1 MNFPFYI
8 AKRYLFAKKSH
19 NVINVISGISV
30 AGIALASF
38 ALICTLS
45 VFNGFNDLVA
55 TLFTKFDPELKIVS
69 TQGKLFNTDNSKIQD
84 LSTLPFVEEYSFSLE
99 EQALIQYRN
108 SQQIITIK
116 GVEESFYATSGIED
130 ILRGNG
136 IFMLADEV
144 CNYGIPGIGIISKL
158 GSGIQPAEPFKL
170 YVPKQGERVNMI
182 NAAANFNSCNVY
194 SPGVAFQ
201 MNQAKYDENYL
212 LVSLDVAE
220 NLTGYNNQA
229 TAIELKLSDNISV
242 KKAKKRIAALLG
254 TDFKV
259 LDRYEQQEDIFKV
272 VKLEKFISYLFLTF
286 ILLISCFNII
296 SSLIMLMIEKQS
308 DTEILRSLGA
318 NKSTTTQIFIYDGI
332 LISMIGAVSG
342 VVLGTIAALL
352 QQQFGFIPLGTNGGF
367 IVDAYPVN
375 LKIEDI
381 VLVLATVLVVSYIS
395 IKPIGK
401 LAKRVIGQ

>member
-84 LSTLPFVEEYSFSLE
+84 LSDLPFVEEYSFSLE

-144 CNYGIPGIGIISKL
+144 CNYGIPGIGIISRL

-201 MNQAKYDENYL
+201 VNQAKYDENYL

-286 ILLISCFNII
+286 ILLIACFNII
-296 SSLIMLMIEKQS
+296 SSLIMLMIEKQA

-318 NKSTTTQIFIYDGI
+318 DKSTTTQIFVYDGI

-342 VVLGTIAALL
+342 VVLGTIAALM
-352 QQQFGFIPLGTNGGF
+352 QQHFGFIPLGTNGGF

>member
-69 TQGKLFNTDNSKIQD
+69 TQGKLFNTDNSKIQN
-84 LSTLPFVEEYSFSLE
+84 LSDLPFVEEYSFSLE

-144 CNYGIPGIGIISKL
+144 CNYGIPGLGIISKL

-182 NAAANFNSCNVY
+182 NAAANFNSCNIY

-201 MNQAKYDENYL
+201 VNQAKYDENYL

-254 TDFKV
+254 TEFKV

-286 ILLISCFNII
+286 ILLIACFNII
-296 SSLIMLMIEKQS
+296 SSLIMLMIEKQA

-318 NKSTTTQIFIYDGI
+318 DKSTTTQIFVYDGI

-342 VVLGTIAALL
+342 VVLGTIAALM
-352 QQQFGFIPLGTNGGF
+352 QQHFGFIPLGTNGGF
-367 IVDAYPVN
+367 IVDAYPV
-375 LKIEDI
+375 KMKTEDI
-381 VLVLATVLVVSYIS
+381 ELVLTTGLLVS
-395 IKPIGK
+395 
-401 LAKRVIGQ
+401 

>member
-144 CNYGIPGIGIISKL
+144 CNYGIPGVGIISKL

-318 NKSTTTQIFIYDGI
+318 DKSTTTQIFIYDGI

>member
-84 LSTLPFVEEYSFSLE
+84 LSNLPFVEEYSFSLE

-144 CNYGIPGIGIISKL
+144 CNYGIPGLGIISKL

-201 MNQAKYDENYL
+201 VNQAKYDENYL

-254 TDFKV
+254 TEFKV

-286 ILLISCFNII
+286 ILLIACFNII
-296 SSLIMLMIEKQS
+296 SSLIMLMIEKQA

-318 NKSTTTQIFIYDGI
+318 DKSTTTQIFVYDGI

-342 VVLGTIAALL
+342 VVLGTIAALM
-352 QQQFGFIPLGTNGGF
+352 QQHFGFIPLGTNGGF

>member
-84 LSTLPFVEEYSFSLE
+84 LSNLPFVEEYSFSLE

-144 CNYGIPGIGIISKL
+144 CNYGIPGLGIISKL

-182 NAAANFNSCNVY
+182 NAAANFNSCNIY

-201 MNQAKYDENYL
+201 VNQTKYDENYL

-254 TDFKV
+254 TEFKV

-286 ILLISCFNII
+286 ILLIACFNII
-296 SSLIMLMIEKQS
+296 SSLIMLMIEKQA

-318 NKSTTTQIFIYDGI
+318 DKSTTTQIFVYDGI

-342 VVLGTIAALL
+342 VVLGTIAALM
-352 QQQFGFIPLGTNGGF
+352 QQHFGFIPLGTNGGF

>member
-84 LSTLPFVEEYSFSLE
+84 LSDLPFVEEYSFSLE

-144 CNYGIPGIGIISKL
+144 CNYGIPGLGIISKL

-182 NAAANFNSCNVY
+182 NAAANFNSCNIY

-201 MNQAKYDENYL
+201 VNQTKYDENYL

-286 ILLISCFNII
+286 ILLIACFNII
-296 SSLIMLMIEKQS
+296 SSLIMLMIEKQA

-318 NKSTTTQIFIYDGI
+318 DKSTTTQIFVYDGI

-342 VVLGTIAALL
+342 VVLGTIAALM
-352 QQQFGFIPLGTNGGF
+352 QQHFGFIPLGTNGGF

>member
-84 LSTLPFVEEYSFSLE
+84 LSELPFVEEYSFSLE

-201 MNQAKYDENYL
+201 VNQAKYDENYL

-220 NLTGYNNQA
+220 KLTGYNNQA
-229 TAIELKLSDNISV
+229 TALELKLSDNISV

-318 NKSTTTQIFIYDGI
+318 DKSTTTQIFIYDGI

>member
-84 LSTLPFVEEYSFSLE
+84 LSDLPFVEEYSFSLE

-144 CNYGIPGIGIISKL
+144 CNYGIPGLGIISKL

-182 NAAANFNSCNVY
+182 NAAANFNSCNIY

-201 MNQAKYDENYL
+201 VNQTKYDENYL

-254 TDFKV
+254 TEFKV

-286 ILLISCFNII
+286 ILLIACFNII
-296 SSLIMLMIEKQS
+296 SSLIMLMIEKQA

-318 NKSTTTQIFIYDGI
+318 DKSTTTQIFVYDGI

-342 VVLGTIAALL
+342 VVLGTIAALM
-352 QQQFGFIPLGTNGGF
+352 QQHFGFIPLGTNGGF

>member
-84 LSTLPFVEEYSFSLE
+84 LSNLPFVEEYSFSLE

-144 CNYGIPGIGIISKL
+144 CNYGIPGLGIISKL

-201 MNQAKYDENYL
+201 VNQAKYDENYL

-254 TDFKV
+254 TEFKV

-286 ILLISCFNII
+286 ILLIACFNII
-296 SSLIMLMIEKQS
+296 SSLIMLMIEKQA

-318 NKSTTTQIFIYDGI
+318 DKSTTTQIFIYDGI

>member
-84 LSTLPFVEEYSFSLE
+84 LSDLPFVEEYSFSLE

-144 CNYGIPGIGIISKL
+144 CNYGIPGLGIISKL

-182 NAAANFNSCNVY
+182 NAATNFNSCNVY

-201 MNQAKYDENYL
+201 VNQAKYDENYL

-254 TDFKV
+254 TEFKV

-286 ILLISCFNII
+286 ILLIACFNII
-296 SSLIMLMIEKQS
+296 SSLIMLMIEKQA

-318 NKSTTTQIFIYDGI
+318 DKSTTTQIFVYDGI

-342 VVLGTIAALL
+342 VVLGTIAALM
-352 QQQFGFIPLGTNGGF
+352 QQHFGFIPLGTNGGF